1 MKRIRTQSGGLDVQI
16 LEPVGEERPDVNV
29 VLCHGY
35 GAPADD
41 LVGLAA
47 ELTHVN
53 VGLGSRVR
61 WIFPAA
67 PLSLE
72 ELGAPMGR
80 AWWHLDMERLI
91 GQRDWTRYVEEVPEG
106 LPKARRLLMALLEDL
121 ESKTKV
127 PIARTILGG
136 FSQGAMLTTDV
147 ALRLEEAPLGLCVL
161 SGALLS
167 RAAWEERAKKRTS
180 LPVFQSHGRQ
190 DQILPFEVAER
201 LRKLLETAGMK
212 VTFVPFQGP
221 HGIAPA
227 ALEGLAAWL
236 VQRLP
241 TPK

>member
-1 MKRIRTQSGGLDVQI
+1 MKRIRTQSGGLEVQI
-16 LEPVGEERPDVNV
+16 LEPEGGEGRPDVNV
-29 VLCHGY
+29 VLCHGF

-47 ELTHVN
+47 ELTHIHA
-53 VGLGSRVR
+53 GLGSRIR
-61 WIFPAA
+61 WVFPAA

-72 ELGAPMGR
+72 ELGSPTGR
-80 AWWHLDMERLI
+80 AWWHLDMNRLL

-106 LPKARRLLMALLEDL
+106 LPKARRLLMAMLEDL
-121 ESKTKV
+121 GAKTKI
-127 PIARTILGG
+127 PTARTILGG

-147 ALRLEEAPLGLCVL
+147 SLRLEEAPLGLCVL
-161 SGALLS
+161 SGTLLS

-201 LRKLLETAGMK
+201 LRALLEGAGMK

-221 HGIAPA
+221 HGIGAA
-227 ALEGLAAWL
+227 ALEGLAKWL
-236 VQRLP
+236 QQRLP
-241 TPK
+241 PQ